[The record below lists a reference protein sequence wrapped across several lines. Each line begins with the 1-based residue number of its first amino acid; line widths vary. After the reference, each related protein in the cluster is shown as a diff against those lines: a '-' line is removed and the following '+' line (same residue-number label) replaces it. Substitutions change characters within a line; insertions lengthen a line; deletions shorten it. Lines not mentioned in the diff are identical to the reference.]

1 MVMRAQGADTPFEPK
16 TSEEHEENEEEE
28 GEVTLPPHS
37 PLREALP
44 RLATCSVGKR
54 GS

>member
-28 GEVTLPPHS
+28 GGSNSAS
-37 PLREALP
+37 PLSA
-44 RLATCSVGKR
+44 A
-54 GS
+54 